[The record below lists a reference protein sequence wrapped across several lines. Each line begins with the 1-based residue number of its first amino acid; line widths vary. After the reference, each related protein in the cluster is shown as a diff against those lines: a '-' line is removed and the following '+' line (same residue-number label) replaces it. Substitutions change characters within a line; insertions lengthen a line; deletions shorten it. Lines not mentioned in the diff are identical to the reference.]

1 MADVQYLRPTPGGR
15 SGRLSRTPSA
25 RGTTAYGRGPRSG
38 RFALLGL
45 LVIGLG
51 AVIVAG
57 VLMATAQASLSSD
70 STALAKVS
78 LPFGGG
84 SIKSVD
90 AVTGPHSTPV
100 PVAVRGDKIWPRRLV
115 PAGERVTLDVVVN
128 RPGIIAWAA
137 GHTESLRLVVAT
149 PVASLRTNFLTVRGN
164 QPLTLHFRSPVAVL
178 ATGTPGHLQSRSLAA
193 PTRTVTLA
201 RSAAAGTVSV
211 AAAPR
216 PWESAKAVTVSWF
229 PGGGSAAT
237 AVANPAPGTHIGA
250 SAPITLTFS
259 KPISTALGSHLPL
272 INPSAQ
278 GSWHKL
284 NSHSIVFEPTGYGYG
299 LGAKVQLALPSGVHL
314 VGGQQN
320 ASASGGTWR
329 VPAGST
335 ARLQQMLALLGYLPL
350 NFHYSGAGVGLT
362 PADQLNAAVKPPSGQ
377 FSWRYPNTPA
387 ALRSEWSPGTSGTM
401 TRGAVMAFE
410 NANGIPADGD
420 PGPVVWRTLINAV
433 LAGHHSTAGYSYVTV
448 DKSAQRLTV
457 WHSGRT
463 VIASTPVNTGIAAA
477 PTASGTYPV
486 FEHLAVTTM
495 SGTNPDGSHYSDPGI
510 PWVSYFNGGDAL
522 HGFTRAQYGSPQS
535 LGCVEMPYSVAG
547 QVYPYTPIG
556 TLVHVA

>member
-1 MADVQYLRPTPGGR
+1 
-15 SGRLSRTPSA
+15 
-25 RGTTAYGRGPRSG
+25 
-38 RFALLGL
+38 
-45 LVIGLG
+45 
-51 AVIVAG
+51 VA
-57 VLMATAQASLSSD
+57 
-70 STALAKVS
+70 
-78 LPFGGG
+78 
-84 SIKSVD
+84 
-90 AVTGPHSTPV
+90 
-100 PVAVRGDKIWPRRLV
+100 
-115 PAGERVTLDVVVN
+115 AGERVSLDVVVK
-128 RPGIIAWAA
+128 RPGAIAWIA
-137 GHTESLRLVVAT
+137 GSTQSLHLTLTT
-149 PVASLRTNFLTVRGN
+149 PVASLRTHFLTVRGN
-164 QPLTLHFRSPVAVL
+164 QPLALHFRSPVAVL
-178 ATGTPGHLQSRSLAA
+178 AAGAPGHLQSKTLASPSSL
-193 PTRTVTLA
+193 VTLP
-201 RSAAAGTVSV
+201 RSGTAGTVSV

-216 PWESAKAVTVSWF
+216 TWESARAVTVSWF
-229 PGGGSAAT
+229 PAGGAAT
-237 AVANPAPGTHIGA
+237 AVANPTPGTRIGA
-250 SAPITLTFS
+250 STPITLTFS
-259 KPISTALGSHLPL
+259 KPISAALGSHLPL
-272 INPSAQ
+272 INPSSP

-284 NSHSIVFEPTGYGYG
+284 NAHSIAFEPTGYGYG

-314 VGGQQN
+314 VGGQQS

-329 VPAGST
+329 VPPGST

-350 NFHYSGAGVGLT
+350 SFHYSGAGVGLT
-362 PADQLNAAVKPPSGQ
+362 PADQLKAAVTPPSGR
-377 FSWRYPNTPA
+377 FSWRYSNTPA
-387 ALRSEWSPGTSGTM
+387 PLRNEWAPGTSGVM

-433 LAGHHSTAGYSYVTV
+433 LSGHHSTAGYTYVTV
-448 DKSAQRLTV
+448 DKGAQRLTV

-495 SGTNPDGSHYSDPGI
+495 SGTNPDGSHYHDPGI

-547 QVYPYTPIG
+547 QVYPFTPIG